1 MLPIELLR
9 VRINS
14 GKIAP
19 SFCSTSRSGGSNNN
33 NQEDKVEH
41 YYQLANLLIKYF
53 ENAQNTNESK
63 GKLREKCQLL
73 ESEYGDYKL
82 VRGFF
87 TLLERRCVLKNMM
100 GNLDSILIRRM
111 LFEESSKRGLALSD
125 ISRNDI
131 INSVSTSLNLSQTEI
146 KSAMW
151 SDLEENLIV
160 EKFNSLSATDL
171 ITWYNI
177 SLMQTLLFR
186 CINFDV
192 YIKGGVNWKH
202 FLRKVKM
209 YGLMYNL
216 HQISKN
222 GREQKQQHEEE
233 QDDTNENSLLMCSL
247 DGPMSLFKMT
257 DRYGT
262 SIAKLLP
269 TILASSYWKINAVIV
284 RKTYDGKKLF
294 KFETS
299 RDTSGQF
306 LVPLPSKIFYGF
318 DDSEKEKEPQY
329 DSLLEEKF
337 ATDFKM
343 YGESMGWKLTR
354 EPDPLIAA
362 EGKAMIPDFLFEKYG
377 KKVYLEIVGFWTRE
391 YLERKIGKLI
401 SIFDKS
407 TAIGIESE
415 NKNTIKN
422 PNTNLL
428 VAINEELSCSEM
440 QSLPKDSVILFKNKL
455 PIMQV
460 INYLKKIDME
470 IIEEKSN
477 STSLSLSIS
486 VDQDDSNDIISIT
499 QIALKYDIPEEAAV
513 RILVKKY
520 PEYKLVGQFLIS
532 GQKLD
537 HVKRSLNDVNSFVD
551 ACVILETHKIP
562 ESCHADL
569 LSKLNYSV
577 VWKDLDPQ
585 NAIIKRT

>member
-1 MLPIELLR
+1 MLPIDLLR

-14 GKIAP
+14 GKISP
-19 SFCSTSRSGGSNNN
+19 SFCSTTRSDSNNEN
-33 NQEDKVEH
+33 GDEEVER
-41 YYQLANLLIKYF
+41 YYQLANRLIKYF
-53 ENAQNTNESK
+53 ENAQKMNESK

-82 VRGFF
+82 VRGLF

-125 ISRNDI
+125 TSRNDI
-131 INSVSTSLNLSQTEI
+131 INSVSTSLNLSQVEI

-151 SDLEENLIV
+151 SDLEENLVV
-160 EKFNSLSATDL
+160 EKFDPLSATDL

-186 CINFDV
+186 CTNFDV
-192 YIKGGVNWKH
+192 YLKGGVNWKRL
-202 FLRKVKM
+202 LRKVKM

-216 HQISKN
+216 YQISKN
-222 GREQKQQHEEE
+222 EQGQQQEKE
-233 QDDTNENSLLMCSL
+233 QDETNESSLLMCSL
-247 DGPMSLFKMT
+247 EGPMSLFKMT

-269 TILASSYWKINAVIV
+269 TILASPYWKINAVIL
-284 RKTYDGKKLF
+284 RKTFDGKKLF

-299 RDTSGQF
+299 RDASSQF
-306 LVPLPSKIFYGF
+306 LVPLPSKIFHGSG
-318 DDSEKEKEPQY
+318 DSEKERESQY

-343 YGESMGWKLTR
+343 HGKSMGWKLTR

-377 KKVYLEIVGFWTRE
+377 KKIYLEIVGFWTRE
-391 YLERKIGKLI
+391 YLERKVGKLA
-401 SIFDKS
+401 SIFKKS
-407 TAIGIESE
+407 TTTGTETE
-415 NKNTIKN
+415 NKNTQS

-440 QSLPKDSVILFKNKL
+440 QSLPKDSVILFKNKV
-455 PIMQV
+455 PVMQV

-470 IIEEKSN
+470 IIEETSN
-477 STSLSLSIS
+477 NTSLSLSVSI
-486 VDQDDSNDIISIT
+486 DQDHSNDIISIT
-499 QIALKYDIPEEAAV
+499 QIAQKYDIPEEAAV
-513 RILVKKY
+513 KILLKKH
-520 PEYKLVGQFLIS
+520 PEYTLAGQFLIS

-537 HVKRSLNDVNSFVD
+537 HVKRSLNDVHSFVD
-551 ACVILETHKIP
+551 ACIILDTHEIP

-585 NAIIKRT
+585 NAIIIKRTDA

>member
-1 MLPIELLR
+1 MLSIDLLR
-9 VRINS
+9 VRINN

-19 SFCSTSRSGGSNNN
+19 SFCPTTRSSGNDNN
-33 NQEDKVEH
+33 EEEEAER
-41 YYQLANLLIKYF
+41 YCQLANQLIKYF
-53 ENAQNTNESK
+53 ENAQKMSESK
-63 GKLREKCQLL
+63 GHLREKCQLL
-73 ESEYGDYKL
+73 ESEYNDYKL

-100 GNLDSILIRRM
+100 GNLDSILIRRL

-125 ISRNDI
+125 MSRNDI
-131 INSVSTSLNLSQTEI
+131 INSVSTSLNLPQVEI

-151 SDLEENLIV
+151 SDLEENLVV
-160 EKFNSLSATDL
+160 EKFDSLSATDL

-186 CINFDV
+186 CTNFDV
-192 YIKGGVNWKH
+192 YLKGGVNWKH
-202 FLRKVKM
+202 LLRKVKM

-216 HQISKN
+216 HKISKN
-222 GREQKQQHEEE
+222 EQEQKQ

-269 TILASSYWKINAVIV
+269 TILASSYWKINAVIL

-294 KFETS
+294 KFEMS
-299 RDTSGQF
+299 RDTSSQF
-306 LVPLPSKIFYGF
+306 LVPLPSKIFYGSG
-318 DDSEKEKEPQY
+318 DSEKESQY

-337 ATDFKM
+337 AADFKM
-343 YGESMGWKLTR
+343 YGKSMGWKLTR

-377 KKVYLEIVGFWTRE
+377 KKVYLEIVGFWTRD
-391 YLERKIGKLI
+391 YLERKIGKLA

-407 TAIGIESE
+407 TTGTETE
-415 NKNTIKN
+415 NKNTKN
-422 PNTNLL
+422 TNMNLL

-440 QSLPKDSVILFKNKL
+440 QSLPKDSVILFKNKV

-460 INYLKKIDME
+460 INYLKKIDTE
-470 IIEEKSN
+470 IIEEMSN
-477 STSLSLSIS
+477 STSLSLSVSI
-486 VDQDDSNDIISIT
+486 DQDRSNSIISIT
-499 QIALKYDIPEEAAV
+499 QIAQKYNIPEEVVV
-513 RILVKKY
+513 RILTKKH
-520 PEYKLVGQFLIS
+520 PEYTLAGQFLIS

-537 HVKRSLNDVNSFVD
+537 HVRRSLNDVNSFVD
-551 ACVILETHKIP
+551 ACVILETHEIP

-585 NAIIKRT
+585 NAIIKRTDV